1 MIGLASDTQILDGV
15 FEMGPLQGMKV
26 LDASQ
31 IMAGPYC
38 TMVLADLGAD
48 VMKVEKVNGGD
59 DSRQMGPYVN
69 GESTCFFQIN
79 RNKQSIALN
88 LKNEEGKEIFYKL
101 AKEADVVV
109 ENYRPGVTKSLG
121 IDYESL
127 KKINPGL
134 VYCSI
139 SGYGQTGPYS
149 HKGGFDLVAQGMTGL
164 MSMTGEKGMRPM
176 KSGIAVYDI
185 GAGITAAYSILAAY
199 IHKMKTGDG
208 QHLDIALAEI
218 GLPWFTWEAGAYF
231 AEGTIPQAT
240 GWRHRVSAPYQAV
253 KTKSG
258 YMMLGCANQRTWER
272 FCTEVIEKPE
282 WIADPRYETNLLRNK
297 HVIELEED
305 IEDVLM
311 LHETKFWIDR
321 CEKAGVPAGPIN
333 NFAEAVQDPH
343 YQARGMIEEVEH
355 PVIGKMKMI
364 GIPTKFSKTPGKVR
378 TASPLFGQDTAAV
391 LKNLGYDQEY
401 IAKLSE
407 SGAVKAL
414 EESNLLKKN

>member
-1 MIGLASDTQILDGV
+1 
-15 FEMGPLQGMKV
+15 MGPLQGMKV

-38 TMVLADLGAD
+38 TMVLADLGAE

-79 RNKQSIALN
+79 RNKKSIALN
-88 LKNEEGKEIFYKL
+88 LKTQEGKEVFYKL

-127 KKINPGL
+127 KEINPGL

-199 IHKMKTGDG
+199 IHKMKTGEG
-208 QHLDIALAEI
+208 QHVDIALAEI

-231 AEGTIPQAT
+231 AEGTIPEAT

-272 FCTEVIEKPE
+272 FCTDVAERPD
-282 WIADPRYETNLLRNK
+282 WINDPRYKTNLLRNQ
-297 HVIELEED
+297 HVIDLEED
-305 IEDVLM
+305 IEEVLM
-311 LHETKFWIDR
+311 QQDTNYWIDR

-343 YQARGMIEEVEH
+343 YEARGMIQEVEH

-364 GIPTKFSKTPGKVR
+364 GIPTKFSETPGEVR
-378 TASPLFGQDTAAV
+378 TPSPLFGQDTIDV
-391 LKNLGYDQEY
+391 LTGLGYDEKS
-401 IAKLSE
+401 IRSLTKA
-407 SGAVKAL
+407 GAVRTL
-414 EESNLLKKN
+414 ENDPILNKK